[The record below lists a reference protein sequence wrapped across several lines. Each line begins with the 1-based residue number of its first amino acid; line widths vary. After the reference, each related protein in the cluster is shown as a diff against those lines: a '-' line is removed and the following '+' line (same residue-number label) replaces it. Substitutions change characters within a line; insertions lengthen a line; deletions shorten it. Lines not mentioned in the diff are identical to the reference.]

1 MVGLDLVR
9 TTHGPYPLSNL
20 RGSGGAL
27 HGAVQCLCRSGLAP
41 GLMGGDRRRSA
52 PAATP
57 SLAEQVQQAEQ
68 QAWQSAYASHRSHVH
83 SQLGVPLFP
92 SRGRGDCLA
101 LVLLPFGLILLV
113 VHPLPA
119 TLVLAVVGWLVLS
132 GNDRFRREREAI
144 RQADAEA
151 LRRWL
156 AAGNPPPA
164 SGAVEGDDPSPRG

>member
-1 MVGLDLVR
+1 MV
-9 TTHGPYPLSNL
+9 
-20 RGSGGAL
+20 
-27 HGAVQCLCRSGLAP
+27 
-41 GLMGGDRRRSA
+41 GDRRRRPPA
-52 PAATP
+52 PTP
-57 SLAEQVQQAEQ
+57 SLSDQVRQAED
-68 QAWQSAYASHRSHVH
+68 QAWQSAYASHRSRVH

-101 LVLLPFGLILLV
+101 LVLLPIGLILLV

-132 GNDRFRREREAI
+132 GNDRIRQEREAI

-164 SGAVEGDDPSPRG
+164 AGAVEGNDPGLRP